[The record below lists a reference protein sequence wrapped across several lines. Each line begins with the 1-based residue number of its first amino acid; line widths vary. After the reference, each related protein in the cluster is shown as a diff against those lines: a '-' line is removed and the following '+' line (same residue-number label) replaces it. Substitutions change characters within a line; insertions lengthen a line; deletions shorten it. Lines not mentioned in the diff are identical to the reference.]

1 MYNSK
6 PIMPIVIK
14 TQKGDSTRDLIRQ
27 FKKATAATDIVNK
40 VKDRRF
46 YVKPAQQM
54 NILKSQ
60 KRRLK
65 NKIRSLKKMKNISP
79 RVIAYLTERLSENK
93 EKPEKK
99 QRS

>member
-6 PIMPIVIK
+6 PIMPIIIK
-14 TQKGDSTRDLIRQ
+14 AQKGDSTRDLIRQ

-46 YVKPAQQM
+46 YVKRAQEM
-54 NILKSQ
+54 NVLKSQ

-79 RVIAYLTERLSENK
+79 RVIEYLTERLSE
-93 EKPEKK
+93 KK
-99 QRS
+99 

>member
-1 MYNSK
+1 
-6 PIMPIVIK
+6 MPIIIK
-14 TQKGDSTRDLIRQ
+14 AQKGDSTRDLIRQ

-46 YVKPAQQM
+46 YVKRAQEM
-54 NILKSQ
+54 NVLKSQ

-79 RVIAYLTERLSENK
+79 RVIEYLTERLSE
-93 EKPEKK
+93 KK
-99 QRS
+99 

>member
-1 MYNSK
+1 
-6 PIMPIVIK
+6 MPIVIK
-14 TQKGDSTRDLIRQ
+14 AQRGDSTRDIIRQ

-46 YVKPAQQM
+46 YVKRAQEM
-54 NILKSQ
+54 NVLKSQ

-79 RVIAYLTERLSENK
+79 RVIEYLTERLT
-93 EKPEKK
+93 EKK
-99 QRS
+99 

>member
-1 MYNSK
+1 MQ
-6 PIMPIVIK
+6 IVIK
-14 TQKGDSTRDLIRQ
+14 AQKGDSTRDLIRQ

-46 YVKPAQQM
+46 YIKRAQEM
-54 NILKSQ
+54 NVLKSQ

-79 RVIAYLTERLSENK
+79 RVIEYLTERLSE
-93 EKPEKK
+93 KK
-99 QRS
+99 

>member
-1 MYNSK
+1 
-6 PIMPIVIK
+6 MPIVIK

-46 YVKPAQQM
+46 YVKRAQEM

-79 RVIAYLTERLSENK
+79 RVIAYLTERLSEK
-93 EKPEKK
+93 KPKPEKK
-99 QRS
+99 FDRR

>member
-1 MYNSK
+1 
-6 PIMPIVIK
+6 MPIVIK
-14 TQKGDSTRDLIRQ
+14 TQRGDSTRDIIRQ

-46 YVKPAQQM
+46 YVKRAQEM
-54 NILKSQ
+54 NVLKSQ

-65 NKIRSLKKMKNISP
+65 NKIRSLKRMKNISP
-79 RVIAYLTERLSENK
+79 RIIEYLTKRLSEKK

>member
-1 MYNSK
+1 
-6 PIMPIVIK
+6 MPIVIK
-14 TQKGDSTRDLIRQ
+14 TQRGDSTRDIIRQ

-46 YVKPAQQM
+46 YVKRAQEM
-54 NILKSQ
+54 NVLKSQ

-65 NKIRSLKKMKNISP
+65 NKIRSLKRMKNISP
-79 RVIAYLTERLSENK
+79 RIIEYLTKRLSEKK
-93 EKPEKK
+93 EKTEKK